1 MGGVHTLM
9 EASVDMEVAA
19 RQMRA
24 PVSLGLT
31 ITADGTTLAKLA
43 PAQPIVSP
51 VPPFYEAVVIPAA
64 KRVVENL
71 VFENKCSDRR
81 ADASPKI
88 AHPIHTCHPY
98 DTYDLL

>member
-71 VFENKCSDRR
+71 VFEMTFAPHGWRR
-81 ADASPKI
+81 LRQRRTMKLK
-88 AHPIHTCHPY
+88 T
-98 DTYDLL
+98 